1 MCITLVEVL
10 ELRRLSGNTDADFV
24 KFMIPDSVAAIAVH
38 TRAVGLLFQAYNPK
52 VFKSGT
58 LHRLFVGFR
67 PVMVIR
73 AIQSRQPTFLAL
85 QSWIQIPFS
94 VTGPSLM
101 QSLLNEVIMLPSLLH
116 KIDSIIE
123 NPQGNDSADIND
135 LLTLFLDLFARLESW
150 GNTVWTNDDRSSM
163 PDHGSY
169 TMKGST
175 NADTGLPLWYPNI
188 TMANVLTHLWAFQI
202 TCATEIERLA
212 PLALNCVFDT
222 QILASEDPFISSLV
236 ENKGRMIDL
245 GRKIYL
251 SMDYLLQDE
260 MELFGPASTFYPLG
274 VAYKR
279 FKASQPEMTGDIACI
294 ENIVERL
301 AQKGL
306 LASRS
311 IILE

>member
-1 MCITLVEVL
+1 MCITLAE
-10 ELRRLSGNTDADFV
+10 
-24 KFMIPDSVAAIAVH
+24 FMIPDSVAAIAVH

-67 PVMVIR
+67 PVMVIH

-94 VTGPSLM
+94 VTSPSLM
-101 QSLLNEVIMLPSLLH
+101 QSLLNEVVMLPSLLY
-116 KIDSIIE
+116 KSDSIIE
-123 NPQGNDSADIND
+123 NPQGNDSADINN
-135 LLTLFLDLFARLESW
+135 LLTLFLDLFAHLESW
-150 GNTVWTNDDRSSM
+150 GNTGWTNDDRLSM
-163 PDHGSY
+163 PDQGFY

-175 NADTGLPLWYPNI
+175 NRDTGLPLLWYPNI
-188 TMANVLTHLWAFQI
+188 TMANVFTHLWAFQI

-212 PLALNCVFDT
+212 PLTLNRVFDT
-222 QILASEDPFISSLV
+222 QITASEDPFISSLV